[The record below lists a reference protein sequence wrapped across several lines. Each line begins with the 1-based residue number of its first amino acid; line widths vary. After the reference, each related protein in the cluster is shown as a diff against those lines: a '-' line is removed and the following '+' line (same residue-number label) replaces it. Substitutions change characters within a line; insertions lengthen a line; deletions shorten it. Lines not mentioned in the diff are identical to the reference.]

1 MESGK
6 VSNDEDTEI
15 PIFPYPS
22 GVLPANNDNTKIT
35 RHDFR
40 DDDFLFGSA
49 TSAYQVEGA
58 AAIGGRSMSVWD
70 HLTLGNP
77 GGIDDQSN
85 GNVAADMYHRYK
97 EDIRM
102 MKQMGFNSYRFSI
115 SWTRVLPGGRW
126 SAGVNKEGIE
136 FYNNVIDTII
146 KYEMEP
152 HVTLFHF
159 DLPQCL
165 EKEYEGFLNRKIV
178 DDFREYAE
186 LCFWE
191 FGDRV
196 KFWTSINEPW
206 SYAFNGYVTGS
217 FPPNKPSCTL
227 EEALRSMPTYKCSVD
242 SKKASKAFEKSIS
255 IAYECGKNCSPK
267 DPYIVGKNLLLAH
280 AAAVE
285 SYRTKFEDSQGGKIG
300 IALNSVWYVPYDKN
314 SEEDKKAVTR
324 AIDFMFGWFLDPI
337 LRGSYPD
344 TMKRYI
350 PHEAKFKP
358 EEIEKVRGS
367 IDFLGFNYYTTHV
380 AKHDPNPQGEG
391 YLADRRL
398 VKDLYVTKEGL
409 QIGEKSGAEWLY
421 VVPWGLHMHLKFL
434 KDTYKGDLPP
444 IHITEN
450 GYADKNT
457 KENTAY
463 RASQDQSR
471 VKYYQDHLAHLL
483 HVMK

>member
-6 VSNDEDTEI
+6 VSTDEDTKI
-15 PIFPYPS
+15 PIVPYPP
-22 GVLPANNDNTKIT
+22 GVLPANHDNTQIT

-40 DDDFLFGSA
+40 DKDFLFGSA
-49 TSAYQVEGA
+49 TSAYQ
-58 AAIGGRSMSVWD
+58 
-70 HLTLGNP
+70 
-77 GGIDDQSN
+77 
-85 GNVAADMYHRYK
+85 

-126 SAGVNKEGIE
+126 SAGVNKEGID
-136 FYNNVIDTII
+136 FYNDVIDTIT

-165 EKEYEGFLNRKIV
+165 EKEYQGFLNRKIV

-196 KFWTSINEPW
+196 KLWTTINEPW
-206 SYAFNGYVTGS
+206 AYAFNGYVTGS

-255 IAYECGKNCSPK
+255 IAYE
-267 DPYIVGKNLLLAH
+267 
-280 AAAVE
+280 
-285 SYRTKFEDSQGGKIG
+285 
-300 IALNSVWYVPYDKN
+300 
-314 SEEDKKAVTR
+314 
-324 AIDFMFGWFLDPI
+324 FLDPI

-358 EEIEKVRGS
+358 EEIKKVRGS

-450 GYADKNT
+450 GYADKNI
-457 KENTAY
+457 KEYTAY
-463 RASQDQSR
+463 TASQDQSR

-483 HVMK
+483 HVMKKEQVIVKGYYAWSWCDNFEWKEGYKVRFGIIYVDFNNDETRYPKLSAMWFAKFLKANKLVPASKKRQIEDNSENEAEKKLRVVEV